1 MKLDKTMLTAQEL
14 CLNNKYTVQFH
25 IIKSFIKTILDDG
38 KSLNTVHTVLV
49 ECYTE
54 SQQSQQKGNK
64 GSEISTLNIAC
75 ITKKYNFEYKFIRK
89 AAQQSLKTFAKYEF

>member
-1 MKLDKTMLTAQEL
+1 MKLDKTMLTAQDL
-14 CLNNKYTVQFH
+14 CLNNKYTVKFY
-25 IIKSFIKTILDDG
+25 IINSFIKTILDDG
-38 KSLNTVHTVLV
+38 KSLNTYTLRI